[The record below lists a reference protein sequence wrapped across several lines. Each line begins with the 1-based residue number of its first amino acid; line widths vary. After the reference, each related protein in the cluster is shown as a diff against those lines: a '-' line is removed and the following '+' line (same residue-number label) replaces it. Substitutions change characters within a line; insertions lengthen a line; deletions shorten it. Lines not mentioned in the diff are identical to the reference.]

1 MLKPNWL
8 SSNDFES
15 ELPRLFAEFALQAPT
30 VVLFLQLK
38 DRLIVGLPGRQH
50 VVDDARQFV
59 GCGGDGFRS
68 PEFSAHAA
76 IEVPRSCYRNE
87 APGSVPYLV

>member
-1 MLKPNWL
+1 MLKRNWL

-68 PEFSAHAA
+68 PEFSAHPA
-76 IEVPRSCYRNE
+76 IEMP
-87 APGSVPYLV
+87 